1 MAQEEKKSR
10 VSSDTISLLT
20 NRKIILGVTS
30 LIVLIAV
37 IFLFSF
43 VPYTISPGRLKE
55 PSFITDLLMVCVITI
70 FALVGTLFI
79 GQASNAQNKKSN
91 IAKATSKFLITKQQV
106 EDRGQSVFKQW
117 IVAVLQEQD
126 KKVIYKRLLE
136 QSGIEDLSV
145 LKLTIKEIQQ
155 LTVPQKFNGEF
166 YKELTKNQIKLLV
179 KIKTG
184 KIKINFVPPEYYL
197 SVKSIVDARTRSE
210 RANAEGTQKGKI
222 VFSSVA
228 SKLLLTIAFSVVMAL
243 FVKDVTSG
251 EYSDIEI
258 ASKLFSRLASFF
270 SSVFMG
276 YLVGCQIN
284 DIDAEYI
291 EMRSSTHVDFLEDKE
306 FVGKS
311 VKEQAKEA
319 FINRV
324 KDEQVLKLDNKS
336 NQLEMKTE
344 TEE

>member
-1 MAQEEKKSR
+1 MENNAAKR
-10 VSSDTISLLT
+10 NTGDTLALLT

-30 LIVLIAV
+30 LVVLIAV

-55 PSFITDLLMVCVITI
+55 ASFITDLLMVCVITI
-70 FALVGTLFI
+70 FALVGTIFI
-79 GQASNAQNKKSN
+79 GQASNAQNSKSN
-91 IAKATSKFLITKQQV
+91 IAKATSKFLVTKAKV
-106 EDRGQSVFKQW
+106 EERGQSVFKQW
-117 IVAVLQEQD
+117 IVSVLQEND
-126 KKVIYKRLLE
+126 KRSVEKRMLE
-136 QSGIEDLSV
+136 NAGIDDLSV
-145 LKLTIKEIQQ
+145 LKLSINEIKS
-155 LTVPQKFNGEF
+155 LTVAQKYNGEF
-166 YKELTKNQIKLLV
+166 YKELTKGQIKLLV
-179 KIKTG
+179 DIKSHG
-184 KIKINFVPPEYYL
+184 IKMNFVPPEYYL
-197 SVKSIVDARTRSE
+197 SVKSITDTRTRSE
-210 RANAEGTQKGKI
+210 RANAEGTQKGKL
-222 VFSSVA
+222 VFGSIA
-228 SKLLLTIAFSVVMAL
+228 SKMLLTVAFSVVMAL

-291 EMRSSTHVDFLEDKE
+291 DMRSSTHTDFLEDKT

-311 VKEQAKEA
+311 TKELAKEA

-336 NQLEMKTE
+336 NQIELKE
-344 TEE
+344 